1 MHQHS
6 IEFIMF
12 WLIKQ
17 MPVKV
22 MKCHIEISMQTLY
35 IYIYNVSFFL
45 NQFFFPLQFLTAK

>member
-17 MPVKV
+17 MLVKV
-22 MKCHIEISMQTLY
+22 MKRHIEISMQTLY
-35 IYIYNVSFFL
+35 IYISNVSFFL
-45 NQFFFPLQFLTAK
+45 NQFFFLLQFLTAK

>member
-17 MPVKV
+17 MLVKV
-22 MKCHIEISMQTLY
+22 MKRHIEISMQTLY
-35 IYIYNVSFFL
+35 IYISNVSFFL